1 MHTPDVLFLCVCACV
16 CGVCSKWE
24 EGDRVWLLL
33 WVLVVGPG
41 LPTDGH
47 RAGWVLG
54 ISHIQLYQCL
64 YQSVCSQSFSFSIS
78 LSPCLPL
85 FLSSLGG
92 RKIKVFCFLCK
103 IFVSAFW
110 VYLKIKLSLIR
121 CLSLSVCKQSDVW
134 QTLLSAVAIIKLQ
147 IMLRELIPLL
157 FACKTSLP
165 FAQLTHCILL

>member
-1 MHTPDVLFLCVCACV
+1 MR
-16 CGVCSKWE
+16 GGE
-24 EGDRVWLLL
+24 IVWLLL

-47 RAGWVLG
+47 RTGWVLG

-64 YQSVCSQSFSFSIS
+64 YQSVCSQSLSFCISI
-78 LSPCLPL
+78 SPCLSL
-85 FLSSLGG
+85 FLPSLPE

-147 IMLRELIPLL
+147 IRLRDLLLIL
-157 FACKTSLP
+157 FVCKT
-165 FAQLTHCILL
+165 FAELTYCEL